1 MAADA
6 TRRGRT
12 VLLWGTVMV
21 VVLGACTPQVEV
33 PRGLGDPSAVGQGEG
48 VCALL
53 MAEEVEVAV
62 NRPLS
67 SGSQSRIGGE
77 GDTAGEADV
86 EPTPAPTPA
95 PTPEGEANGADSEAA
110 PAAQAAGAEGPNPIL
125 RGMEMCAL
133 GAPRAGAAWGLLTES
148 AETRYRRY
156 AQWHGDYLESVRVAG
171 HEAVWDPS
179 LRTLVVLAGD
189 LAFGLTLTADEP
201 VLAEG
206 EDETAYLQEWAI
218 ELAARAL
225 GRL

>member
-1 MAADA
+1 
-6 TRRGRT
+6 
-12 VLLWGTVMV
+12 MV

-53 MAEEVEVAV
+53 AAEEVEVAV

-67 SGSQSRIGGE
+67 PGSQTRIGEE
-77 GDTAGEADV
+77 GGTAGEADD
-86 EPTPAPTPA
+86 EPTPAPTPE
-95 PTPEGEANGADSEAA
+95 PTPTSTPGGEANGADSEAA
-110 PAAQAAGAEGPNPIL
+110 PAAQAAGADGPNPIL

-179 LRTLVVLAGD
+179 LRTLVVLAED

-218 ELAARAL
+218 ELATRAL